1 MMFKELFDLSHL
13 NDSIPFVGLSTRLK
27 HWRIKH
33 PRVVTDQGQSVPH
46 PEMPDSF
53 RAFFIDLFFGGMGR
67 EPKNTPPLCLPWS
80 ALLCGYPIRLGL
92 LDQGKQIMIYT
103 FLIAKNTRQKLS
115 DLKRIRRKSVI
126 AKSEAEARKA
136 LSGLPLV
143 FISCQPIKGAK

>member
-1 MMFKELFDLSHL
+1 MMFKELFDLSLL

-80 ALLCGYPIRLGL
+80 ALLCGYPIRLCAKKHKG
-92 LDQGKQIMIYT
+92 IYYD
-103 FLIAKNTRQKLS
+103 LHLHYCPAVAKNCAT
-115 DLKRIRRKSVI
+115 
-126 AKSEAEARKA
+126 
-136 LSGLPLV
+136 
-143 FISCQPIKGAK
+143 